1 MEGTLTRTAEEFGHF
16 LQTPCKTLKH
26 GPEVRRV
33 LLALC
38 RAAVALSD
46 TISKGSLAGD
56 MARTTAQEGGGD
68 VQKFLDLHSN
78 EVLRDCLKDEPVA
91 WFASEEDPE
100 PVAMAAGAPLALAV
114 DPLDGSSNI
123 DTNAAIG
130 TIFSVREADKGV
142 ASFLEPGTG
151 QLAAG
156 FVVYGPQTVL
166 VFTLGCGTHMATLDR
181 SQGKFFITA
190 RNVKVDATCREYAI
204 NMSNK
209 RHWADGVRTYVQD
222 CQRGVV
228 GPRGVDFNMRWIASL
243 VADAY
248 RILVRGGIY
257 LYPADTRKGYE
268 HGRLRLVYEAFP
280 IAMVMEQAGAKAT
293 DGHVRILEKSAAHI
307 HARTPLVFGSADEVM
322 RLTAYLENTESLPE
336 NAPLFAERGLFR
348 N

>member
-1 MEGTLTRTAEEFGHF
+1 MSQTAEELGAF
-16 LQTPCKTLKH
+16 LKTPCKTLKH
-26 GPEVRRV
+26 GAEVRRV
-33 LLALC
+33 LLAVC
-38 RAAVALSD
+38 GAAVTLSN
-46 TISKGSLAGD
+46 TISMGSLAGD
-56 MARTTAQEGGGD
+56 MARATAQEGGGD

-78 EVLRDCLKDEPVA
+78 QVLHNCLTGQPVA

-100 PVAMAAGAPLALAV
+100 PVAITEGAPLALAV

-130 TIFSVREADKGV
+130 TIFSIREASHGA
-142 ASFLEPGTG
+142 ASFLQPGTG

-166 VFTLGCGTHMATLDR
+166 VFTLGCGTHMATLNR
-181 SQGKFFITA
+181 STGTFHITA
-190 RNVKVDATCREYAI
+190 RNVKVDSACREYAI

-209 RHWADGVRTYVQD
+209 RHWSDGIRTYVQD
-222 CQRGVV
+222 CQRGIM

-293 DGHVRILEKSAAHI
+293 DGHVRILEKQADQI